1 MMLREDLNSY
11 KQCIETSQIECPKN
25 GPLRMNWHKRKLGID
40 SESIIIDQS
49 LNQIFHKIKTQLLR
63 IIIK

>member
-1 MMLREDLNSY
+1 MLKEDQISY
-11 KQCIETSQIECPKN
+11 KQCIETSQIECHKN
-25 GPLRMNWHKRKLGID
+25 GPLRMSWHKRKLGID
-40 SESIIIDQS
+40 SELIIIDKS